1 MATSSIR
8 TTNLS
13 QVTILRSSFEK
24 EKEAKISEALGSI
37 NKLNFDAVGLV
48 GREEECNTLKD
59 CLDRIT
65 QPENSQRELVLLSG
79 QSGTGKTAL
88 ATTIKDPAKRIGGAF
103 VSGKYDF
110 AFQDSQ
116 PYSGIAFAC
125 NELCKVIFRNKAWRE
140 QVGKELLEN
149 IDKPQLEL
157 LQTIVPAL
165 ADLLHEKTSNKVEN
179 VTMETEADLG
189 NSEKALPNRGSF
201 ERRRVSLFPRRKSTV
216 ENIQTRRKSSNA
228 IMDTEADPGN
238 SEMTLLNQGNFERRR
253 VFLFSRRKS
262 AMKNSTR
269 PFEPDALSVA
279 SGSKYEYRKG
289 VAVQRNSIVVLELS
303 FRRLLRA
310 LCSKLKATIMLVDD
324 LQWADASSLGLIKS
338 ILEDEEIS
346 NLMLIGC
353 FRVDEVGPNH
363 ILSKTV
369 QNLREEPSSREL
381 CKISEIVLQ
390 NLSFKATQGYIVEL
404 LSVSDLSDYDSAE
417 GLASIC
423 QKRTLGNAFFLRVF
437 LATLHDMGLL
447 EFNVGTFKWKWDAA
461 KIEQET
467 AATDNVI
474 SLLRLKMNT
483 FSEGML
489 LLIQIASCLGN
500 VFKKSS
506 LGTVWEYFS
515 DTKITESKKTDIS
528 ELIDL
533 ALDEMLFEVVGE
545 CLYRFV
551 HDKIQEAAASLVPRG
566 ERQAFQHNIGRCLL
580 DSLSLDEDQFDT
592 MFFVVVDLLNSGA
605 KSMDPEMATLN
616 LKAAERSMELSAYA
630 TAARYVEC
638 GISNM
643 SGLEMWEEYFCL
655 SLQLFST
662 GAEAEFCNG
671 DKQKS
676 IWYCEQVRTQP
687 GASPWDK
694 VRVYKVL
701 MENSTTDMGET
712 WDIVVEI
719 FEQICFVYP
728 RNRTLQRLK
737 AATYLQSTKKYY
749 LTEKEEV
756 DNLPFI
762 TDFSIRET
770 IGLLVKA
777 GAVALEAQEKAIYI
791 LVWCYCIRLTK
802 KYGLTEYTAPAFAS
816 FANVIMHENGDW
828 DTAVKMAD
836 VAWAIQNRLDSN
848 YTKTSTFHRTN
859 VFVYGWI
866 RPIRGLMG
874 ALTETYKL
882 GMLSG
887 NIEAGMM
894 SCFARIPCQFYSG
907 SPLERVKEDALIYL
921 PQIKKHLNLLTPW
934 TVLILQ
940 TVMNL
945 TGDSLNPHPTKLI
958 GSAIT
963 ATELNDIRNLPNGQ
977 LLFVKFYLCFLC
989 AIFGVYD
996 EGAQLAMEMGD
1007 SFYRKW
1013 SGTACWGFEPFPR
1026 GLCLYA
1032 HARETKMK
1040 KFLVEARKVRS
1051 NLRQWVEKGAINL
1064 AHQLFILDAEDAAIK
1079 GKEAKTKALYTKAI
1093 KASARGG
1100 FLNDRALASE
1110 RYGMFLLEIGQ
1121 PSDGMYHINES
1132 IRFYG
1137 EWGANQ
1143 KVLLLREKHGLA

>member
-353 FRVDEVGPNH
+353 FRLDEVGPNH
-363 ILSKTV
+363 MLSKTL
-369 QNLREEPSSREL
+369 QSLREEPSSRER
-381 CKISEIVLQ
+381 CKISEIVLH
-390 NLSFKATQGYIVEL
+390 NLSLKAAQGYIVEL
-404 LSVSDLSDYDSAE
+404 LSVSDFESAE

-423 QKRTLGNAFFLRVF
+423 HKRTLGNAFFLRVF
-437 LATLHDMGLL
+437 LATLHAMGLL
-447 EFNVGTFKWKWDAA
+447 EINIGTFKWKWDAA

-500 VFKKSS
+500 VFKKST
-506 LGTVWEYFS
+506 LDTVWESFS
-515 DTKITESKKTDIS
+515 DKKITGSKKTDIS
-528 ELIDL
+528 ELINL

-566 ERQAFQHNIGRCLL
+566 EWQTFQHNIGRCLL
-580 DSLSLDEDQFDT
+580 DNLSLDEDT
-592 MFFVVVDLLNSGA
+592 TLFVVVDLLNSGA
-605 KSMDPEMATLN
+605 KSMDPEMAMLY
-616 LKAAERSMELSAYA
+616 LKAAERSIELSAFA
-630 TAARYVEC
+630 TAARYIEC

-643 SGLEMWEEYFCL
+643 SGLEMWGEHFGL

-671 DKQKS
+671 DHQKS

-687 GASPWDK
+687 RASPWDK
-694 VRVYKVL
+694 VRVFKVL
-701 MENSTTDMGET
+701 IETRPTSNMGET
-712 WDIVVEI
+712 WDIVLEI
-719 FEQICFVYP
+719 FDQIGFVYP
-728 RNRTLQRLK
+728 RSRVLQRLK
-737 AATYLQSTKKYY
+737 AAAYLQSTKKYY
-749 LTEKEEV
+749 LTQKEEV
-756 DNLPFI
+756 DKLPFI

-770 IGLLVKA
+770 IALLVKA
-777 GAVALEAQEKAIYI
+777 GSIALVAKEKAMYI
-791 LVWCYCIRLTK
+791 LVWCHCIRLTK

-828 DTAVKMAD
+828 ETAVKVAD
-836 VAWAIQNRLDSN
+836 VAWAIQNRLNSN

-859 VFVYGWI
+859 TFVYGWI
-866 RPIRGLMG
+866 RPLRGLMG
-874 ALTETYKL
+874 AYTETYKS

-887 NIEAGMM
+887 NIEAAMI
-894 SCFARIPCQFYSG
+894 SCMYRFVCQFCSS
-907 SPLERVKEDALIYL
+907 SPLARVKEDIQIYL
-921 PQIKKHLNLLTPW
+921 PQFKRLSQNWIIPY
-934 TVLILQ
+934 TVLLLQ

>member
-8 TTNLS
+8 KTNLS
-13 QVTILRSSFEK
+13 QVTLLKPSYEVA
-24 EKEAKISEALGSI
+24 KEAKISEALGSI

-48 GREEECNTLKD
+48 GREEECNTLKA
-59 CLDRIT
+59 CLNRIT
-65 QPENSQRELVLLSG
+65 QPGNNQRELVLLSG
-79 QSGTGKTAL
+79 ASGTGKTAL
-88 ATTIKDPAKRIGGAF
+88 ATTIKDPATRVGGAF
-103 VSGKYDF
+103 VSGKYGIVF
-110 AFQDSQ
+110 RDSQ
-116 PYSGIAFAC
+116 PYSGIALAC
-125 NELCKVIFRNKAWRE
+125 NELCKVILLNKAWRE
-140 QVGKELLEN
+140 QVGKALLEN

-157 LQTIVPAL
+157 LQTIVPVL
-165 ADLLHEKTSNKVEN
+165 ADLLHEKTSNEVDN
-179 VTMETEADLG
+179 VAMETAADLG
-189 NSEKALPNRGSF
+189 NSEKALPTIGGP
-201 ERRRVSLFPRRKSTV
+201 ERSRVS
-216 ENIQTRRKSSNA
+216 
-228 IMDTEADPGN
+228 
-238 SEMTLLNQGNFERRR
+238 
-253 VFLFSRRKS
+253 LFSRRKS
-262 AMKNSTR
+262 TVKNMQTR
-269 PFEPDALSVA
+269 CKSSMRNYPDALSLA
-279 SGSKYEYRKG
+279 SGSKDEYRKG
-289 VAVQRNSIVVLELS
+289 TAGQRHSKEVLELS
-303 FRRLLRA
+303 FRRLLCA
-310 LCSKLKATIMLVDD
+310 LCSKLKATIMLIDD

-363 ILSKTV
+363 MLSKTV

-404 LSVSDLSDYDSAE
+404 LSVSDFESTE

-437 LATLHDMGLL
+437 SATLHDMGLL
-447 EFNVGTFKWKWDAA
+447 EFNIGAFKWKWDVV

-474 SLLRLKMNT
+474 SLLRSKMDN

-515 DTKITESKKTDIS
+515 DTKITESKETDIS

-551 HDKIQEAAASLVPRG
+551 HDKIQEAAASLVPR
-566 ERQAFQHNIGRCLL
+566 EELQAFQHNIGRCLL
-580 DSLSLDEDQFDT
+580 DDLSLDEDQLDT
-592 MFFVVVDLLNSGA
+592 MFFVVVDLLNRGS

-616 LKAAERSMELSAYA
+616 LKAAERSMELSAFA

-643 SGLEMWEEYFCL
+643 SGLEMWEEHFCL

-676 IWYCEQVRTQP
+676 IWYCEQVKTQP
-687 GASPWDK
+687 RASPWDK
-694 VRVYKVL
+694 VRIYKVL
-701 MENSTTDMGET
+701 IESSTPGEN

-719 FEQICFVYP
+719 FDQIGFVYP

-749 LTEKEEV
+749 LTQKEEV

-777 GAVALEAQEKAIYI
+777 GSVAFSANEKAVYV
-791 LVWCYCIRLTK
+791 LVFCYCIRLTK

-828 DTAVKMAD
+828 DTAVKMTD
-836 VAWAIQNRLDSN
+836 VAWAIQNRLDCN

-859 VFVYGWI
+859 LLVYGWI

-963 ATELNDIRNLPNGQ
+963 STELNGFIHLSNYEP
-977 LLFVKFYLCFLC
+977 LFVKLHLCLLC
-989 AIFGVYD
+989 AYFGVYD
-996 EGAQLAMEMGD
+996 EGAKIAMEMGD
-1007 SFYRKW
+1007 AFYRMWK
-1013 SGTACWGFEPFPR
+1013 GAVAWGFETFPR

-1032 HARETKMK
+1032 HARETKK
-1040 KFLVEARKVRS
+1040 NKFLVEARKVRS
-1051 NLRQWVEKGAINL
+1051 SLRKWVKKGAINL
-1064 AHQLFILDAEDAAIK
+1064 AHQLLILDAEDAAIK
-1079 GKEAKTKALYTKAI
+1079 GTEAKTKALYMKAI
-1093 KASARGG
+1093 NSSARGG

-1110 RYGMFLLEIGQ
+1110 RYGMFLLETGQ
-1121 PSDGMYHINES
+1121 ASDGMYYINES
-1132 IRFYG
+1132 IRLYG
-1137 EWGANQ
+1137 EWGADQ
-1143 KVLLLREKHGLA
+1143 KVLLLREKHGLE